1 MFKRIFSLTLALLI
15 CCTASITVF
24 SQAEHSHAEEND
36 VSDVN
41 EAAQGINASS
51 TSFES
56 ATGDVK
62 IDSEYIMTGT
72 ANSEYWEWLNG
83 APDEVLS
90 GSTAEVLEY
99 FLNSNFLG
107 QQVLSCSST
116 PRKTEIDF
124 SCHEAF
130 REFISREDCIE
141 VLESYAGSLLSSLED
156 DEFEITK
163 LEEVLSALSM
173 KPLLSDLESYPE
185 LQSMY
190 TEVER
195 TKESSIPYT
204 TIATW
209 DSEIRS
215 DYDEWLCGAPDEIL
229 SASTDEVLEYFMNSN
244 LLMEQVFAE
253 FFWSSPRTEKVDYL
267 PLSDAYREL
276 CSRDDFIEALEKY
289 TERSLDNLWNDE
301 IDKAKIEKI
310 LAQPSVQS
318 LISDSEYF
326 ADSYPNLQS
335 IYAESEA
342 ATASVGDYVG
352 TVNYIDYYS
361 AGTISSAN
369 GCSVE
374 VCTPER
380 ELSPEEY
387 TSFNNAGAY
396 YSGNIRLSEPTAVY
410 NCHSY
415 AWYRFSVN
423 NPYWIMEIDE
433 FLNDSGCTQLTLINT
448 YTSDSGFTQLGS
460 SGTVQANDIIVYYDA
475 NGKPLHSGVVY
486 SVSSSGELTICSK
499 WGQGGVYIHTP
510 LNVSLG
516 YRLNSSTISCA
527 FFRYHDYENEY
538 TGNEYHSG
546 GRHYFEYA
554 DVCKICNKQ
563 INTTW
568 TSVICSGPPCAII
581 TAEQKV
587 S

>member
-24 SQAEHSHAEEND
+24 SQAEHSHAGEND
-36 VSDVN
+36 VSDVD

-51 TSFES
+51 TSSGS

-62 IDSEYIMTGT
+62 IDSEYIRTGT
-72 ANSEYWEWLNG
+72 ADPEYWEWLNG

-141 VLESYAGSLLSSLED
+141 VLESYAGSLLSSLESD
-156 DEFEITK
+156 ELDIAEFEK
-163 LEEVLSALSM
+163 LLEQSSIKSLI
-173 KPLLSDLESYPE
+173 SDLPSIATSCPN

-190 TEVER
+190 T
-195 TKESSIPYT
+195 
-204 TIATW
+204 A
-209 DSEIRS
+209 
-215 DYDEWLCGAPDEIL
+215 
-229 SASTDEVLEYFMNSN
+229 
-244 LLMEQVFAE
+244 
-253 FFWSSPRTEKVDYL
+253 
-267 PLSDAYREL
+267 
-276 CSRDDFIEALEKY
+276 
-289 TERSLDNLWNDE
+289 
-301 IDKAKIEKI
+301 
-310 LAQPSVQS
+310 
-318 LISDSEYF
+318 
-326 ADSYPNLQS
+326 
-335 IYAESEA
+335 SEA

-352 TVNYIDYYS
+352 TVNGIDYYS
-361 AGTISSAN
+361 AGTISTAN
-369 GCSVE
+369 GRSVE

-380 ELSPEEY
+380 EL
-387 TSFNNAGAY
+387 TSSEITNYNNKY
-396 YSGNIRLSEPTAVY
+396 SYSGNIRLSEPTAVY

-415 AWYRFSVN
+415 AWYKCSSN
-423 NPYWIMEIDE
+423 NPYWIMNIGQ
-433 FLNDSGCTQLTLINT
+433 FLNDSGCTQL
-448 YTSDSGFTQLGS
+448 GS
-460 SGTVQANDIIVYYDA
+460 TDTVQVNDIIVYVDA
-475 NGKPLHSGVVY
+475 DGYVLHSGAVY
-486 SVSSSGELTICSK
+486 GVSSSGGLTICSK
-499 WGQGGVYIHTP
+499 WGPAGLYIHP
-510 LNVSLG
+510 VDSIPEEYYSDYDAG
-516 YRLNSSTISCA
+516 EYRYAI
-527 FFRYHDYENEY
+527 FRYHDYENEY

-554 DVCKICNKQ
+554 DVCQICNKQ

-581 TAEQKV
+581 TAEHKI